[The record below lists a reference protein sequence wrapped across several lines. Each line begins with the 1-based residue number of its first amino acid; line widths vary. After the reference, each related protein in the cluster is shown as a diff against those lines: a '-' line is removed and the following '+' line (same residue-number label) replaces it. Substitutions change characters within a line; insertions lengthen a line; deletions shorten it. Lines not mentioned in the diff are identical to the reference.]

1 MANSIEIIIKSIDQS
16 TAVLKKVEQNTSKL
30 QQKTSKL
37 TAENKKLSS
46 SFSLVKAA
54 AVTYAAILGGR
65 VLKNLI
71 GVGNQ
76 LENLEVRLGILF
88 KSTEQGS
95 KAFDVMNKF
104 ASKVPFSL
112 EDIQKAAGNLAV
124 VSKDADDL
132 AKILAVTGNVAS
144 ATGLDFQT
152 TASQIQRAFAGGIAS
167 ADIFREKGVRSMLG
181 FKQGA
186 TVSVEETIAAF
197 NNAFG
202 PGGEYGKSTDL
213 LAQTFAGTLSMIN
226 DKVFQFKKTITDQFF
241 DIMKT
246 ELQALDSFLAT
257 NQKMVEDFAKSIGDV
272 LASAV
277 RGLASV
283 TKFLYENWDA
293 IRITFELL
301 IALKIISWATQLA
314 NALRQVAK
322 WTAITSAFTRSWSTL
337 LVGLL
342 VTGAFEYFQALGKEV
357 ENLGN
362 QYEDLNKQQKQN
374 NETVGDSVNLY
385 RKLTEGMESEWSKW
399 RLTSETAAYAVGQAL
414 VSNVTTAIDNIA
426 IALGRAVV
434 LGDSFKDKFLSIAK
448 ILGLALLDAAA
459 QIIATAVVTKLWD
472 LIKGKVK
479 KVWQEITTYIKKVG
493 EAKDKTKD
501 FLDSLNKRAPST
513 EIPGVDLS
521 KSKKSKLKIGAGDI
535 PTSSF
540 ASPGVIDTLTGGSG
554 FGALFG
560 SAGGGSFSGS
570 AIAAGGMAFGI
581 PPGFTTT
588 LSEAFGPTIDNL
600 GKKLGGKFVSGVSD
614 LGNKL
619 GVNLTDMSG
628 ILSGDLGSL
637 SSIMDGGLGNLSGTM
652 SAGLDKLAKAVLDA
666 AKKAGKGLLSGIG
679 SAVKSVVP
687 GLASGGPVS
696 SGLPYI
702 VGEEGPELFV
712 PSQNGQIVP
721 NGQMGTQSIGVVNIM
736 PYATIDKALTD
747 KPMSFWVDLAQTK
760 ILPALNNLGKSG
772 QTTTLNFR
780 GAR

>member
-152 TASQIQRAFAGGIAS
+152 AASQIQRSFAGGIAS

-246 ELQALDSFLAT
+246 ELQALDVFLAT

-283 TKFLYENWDA
+283 TKFLHENWDA

-301 IALKIISWATQLA
+301 ISLKIISWATKLA

-362 QYEDLNKQQKQN
+362 QYEDLNKKQEQN
-374 NETVGDSVNLY
+374 NETVGESVKLY

-414 VSNVTTAIDNIA
+414 VSNVTKAINDIA

-448 ILGLALLDAAA
+448 TLGLALLDAAA
-459 QIIATAVVTKLWD
+459 QIIATAVITKLWD

-479 KVWQEITTYIKKVG
+479 EVWEEITTYTKKVE
-493 EAKDKTKD
+493 EAKDATKD
-501 FLDSLNKRAPST
+501 FLDSLKKRAPST

-521 KSKKSKLKIGAGDI
+521 GSKKSKLKIGAGNI
-535 PTSSF
+535 PSSSF
-540 ASPGVIDTLTGGSG
+540 ASPGVIDTLTGSSFGS
-554 FGALFG
+554 LFG
-560 SAGGGSFSGS
+560 GAGGGSFSGS
-570 AIAAGGMAFGI
+570 AIAAGGMALGI
-581 PPGFTTT
+581 PPGLTTS
-588 LSEAFGPTIDNL
+588 LSQAFGPTIDNL
-600 GKKLGGKFVSGVSD
+600 GKKLGGKFVSGVSK
-614 LGNKL
+614 LGDKL

-652 SAGLDKLAKAVLDA
+652 SAGLDKLASAVLDM
-666 AKKAGKGLLSGIG
+666 AKKAGKGVISGIG
-679 SAVKSVVP
+679 DAVKSVIP

-747 KPMSFWVDLAQTK
+747 KPMTFWVNLAQQK
-760 ILPALNNLGKSG
+760 ILPALNTLGQAG
-772 QTTTLNFR
+772 NTTTLNFR
-780 GAR
+780 GNR